1 MFNALQQAMFAAM
14 FGEEDVDE
22 DSILEEKT
30 VKTVNG
36 MIDGIARGTGIR
48 GAIFTVVKNAGV
60 KIYEQTQKKNPNYE
74 NIADEILKI
83 SPPISSKYKK
93 MKSAGRSFTWNMDD
107 VKSKGF
113 SLDNPAYLAVG
124 NVVSASTNIPLDR
137 VVKKLNNLVAA
148 SDAEVETYK
157 RLALTLGWSKWELGI
172 TDEEEEEL
180 GPVIIST
187 RKVDPRNEK
196 GFGGN
201 KQKGFGGKKGF

>member
-1 MFNALQQAMFAAM
+1 
-14 FGEEDVDE
+14 
-22 DSILEEKT
+22 LE
-30 VKTVNG
+30 
-36 MIDGIARGTGIR
+36 
-48 GAIFTVVKNAGV
+48 
-60 KIYEQTQKKNPNYE
+60 Y
-74 NIADEILKI
+74 
-83 SPPISSKYKK
+83 
-93 MKSAGRSFTWNMDD
+93 GRC
-107 VKSKGF
+107 
-113 SLDNPAYLAVG
+113 LDNPAYLAVG